1 MLKCTSARSIHPS
14 MVTIPS
20 TRFGALEIGNETAID
35 FPLGLIG
42 LPGKRYVRVAR
53 EADSHFS
60 WLHSL
65 DHPQI
70 AVPVTSPSRWF
81 EHFAIALSDEDVS
94 RIGTSDIPDAAI
106 HVSVRMDSRTGGMAV
121 NLRAPIVILGD
132 VGHQVINHAR
142 GASLQAP
149 LPPALRAAA

>member
-1 MLKCTSARSIHPS
+1 MA
-14 MVTIPS
+14 TIPS
-20 TRFGALEIGNETAID
+20 TRFGPLEIAADAAID

-42 LPGKRYVRVAR
+42 LPGKRYAR
-53 EADSHFS
+53 IARDEHSSFS

-65 DHPQI
+65 DHPDI
-70 AVPVTSPSRWF
+70 AVPVTSPFRWF
-81 EHFAIALSDEDVS
+81 GHFAIALSDEDAS
-94 RIGTSDIPDAAI
+94 RIGTSDIPDAAL
-106 HVSVRMDSRTGGMAV
+106 HVAVRMDARTGGLAA
-121 NLRAPIVILGD
+121 NLRAPIIVLGA